1 MGYRMTTLLG
11 IDLGTSSVKTAAMD
25 PAGRVVGLS
34 QQSYDIHSPLVG
46 YAEQEPQQWWEA
58 VRQTLSESVRQAG
71 SGSSNRYAIGLSGQ
85 MHGLVAIGMDGR
97 VLRPAIIWCDQRSIE
112 QKEQLEAMYSIEQL
126 GKLVQN
132 RAATGFLLLSLL
144 WLKQNEPDTYEKIWK
159 VMLPKDY
166 IRYKLTGEI
175 GTESTD
181 ASGTLA
187 YDVANKCWSRE
198 LLGQLGIDPQLLP
211 TVREPWEVAGTLT
224 AEAATDCAIPAG
236 TIVVFGGADQPM
248 QAIGNGILHQGQA
261 SCTLGTGGQWFVP
274 VATPTYDS
282 LLRTHTFTHAAPG
295 KWYMMAAM
303 LSAGLSHRWLTENI
317 LQNKD
322 SRSLD
327 ESAAKVPPGSEGL
340 IFLPYLTGERTPH
353 MDPFARGAMFGLTL
367 KHTEAH
373 LVRSVMEG
381 VAFGLRDGLEV
392 LVALGVSVDRIVMAG
407 GGAKSAVWLQILA
420 DVLSRELYP
429 SAMKEQACIGAAM
442 MAGVGAGIYAS
453 IEEACEIVVKQAER
467 PITPILK
474 NRSVYEEQYAF
485 FRELYQCNKELFKRM
500 SGLTNPSHSS
510 Q

>member
-1 MGYRMTTLLG
+1 MTILLG

-25 PAGRVVGLS
+25 PAGRMAGLS

-46 YAEQEPQQWWEA
+46 YAEQEPQHWWEA

-71 SGSSNRYAIGLSGQ
+71 AGSSGRYAIGLSGQ
-85 MHGLVAIGMDGR
+85 MHGLVAIGMDGQ
-97 VLRPAIIWCDQRSIE
+97 VLRPAIIWCDQRTIE

-166 IRYKLTGEI
+166 IRYRLTGEV

-187 YDVANKCWSRE
+187 YDVANKCWSSE
-198 LLGQLGIDPQLLP
+198 LLEQLGIDPELLP
-211 TVREPWEVAGTLT
+211 TVREPWEIAGTLIT
-224 AEAATDCAIPAG
+224 EAANECAIPTG
-236 TIVVFGGADQPM
+236 TVVVFGGADQPM
-248 QAIGNGILHQGQA
+248 QAIGNGILYQGQA

-274 VATPTYDS
+274 VDTPTYDS

-303 LSAGLSHRWLTENI
+303 LNAGLSHRWLTDNI

-327 ESAAKVPPGSEGL
+327 DSAVQVPPGSEGL

-353 MDPFARGAMFGLTL
+353 MDPFAKGAMFGLTL
-367 KHTEAH
+367 KHNEAH

-381 VAFGLRDGLEV
+381 VAFGQREGLEV
-392 LVALGVSVDRIVMAG
+392 LVALGVRVDRIVMAG

-420 DVLSRELYP
+420 DVLSCELYP

-442 MAGVGAGIYAS
+442 MAGVGAGVYKS

-467 PITPILK
+467 PITPIVK
-474 NRSVYEEQYAF
+474 NRSVYEEQYSI

-500 SGLTNPSHSS
+500 SALTNTSTTHSS